1 MKSHTY
7 DSIDMKCPEQAN
19 PERQKT
25 HSCLP
30 EAGGKGKRECELT
43 KYRVSFGGDKTILEL
58 GSDEGCTML

>member
-1 MKSHTY
+1 
-7 DSIDMKCPEQAN
+7 MKCPEQAN